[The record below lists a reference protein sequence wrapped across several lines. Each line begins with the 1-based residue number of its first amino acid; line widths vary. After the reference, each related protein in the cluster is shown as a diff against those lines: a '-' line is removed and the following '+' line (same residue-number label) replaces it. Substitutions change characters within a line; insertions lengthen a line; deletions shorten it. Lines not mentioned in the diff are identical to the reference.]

1 MPNDNAYGSVGW
13 QSLIVVTTEET
24 EYNSQVLLVAT
35 RLHGSYGTIIVHYVT
50 VEITSVGIRERAAEA
65 GIDFT
70 PVQGNVTMAEG
81 VTEAYVMIT
90 IQHVRYQVPLS
101 RFFLFIFFSSL

>member
-1 MPNDNAYGSVGW
+1 MPNDKPYGSVGW
-13 QSLIVVTTEET
+13 QSPIVVTTEKT
-24 EYNSQVLLVAT
+24 EQNSQVLLVVT
-35 RLHGSYGTIIVHYVT
+35 RSHGSYGTIMVHYVT
-50 VEITSVGIRERAAEA
+50 LEVTSVGIRERSAVA

-90 IQHVRYQVPLS
+90 IQHVRYPTS
-101 RFFLFIFFSSL
+101 F